1 MASGFIVTLAPV
13 IFTPVEFLHNGLE
26 ILISWGTQIQ
36 VSRLMYLHVFF
47 NADNIFSFN
56 WIQQSLRSFQL
67 QDNGMS
73 PGHVRDIKWWVLFI
87 NYYSYYLYVY
97 SMLSV
102 GMHISV
108 IKYQEL
114 NADDSP
120 EFGSGSKLFSVAEA
134 IGETTAGFYV
144 SVQWLFWYSPQWEK
158 VAFSQSFVGCDAPM
172 HGLLH
177 VRVTYVVNTGHHSE
191 QANYQTFIQILF
203 YDILKH
209 RGCYP
214 QYWVVFYYFFYYCF
228 PFLISKSNLVP
239 KRRLLHQV
247 ILCRFSL
254 I

>member
-36 VSRLMYLHVFF
+36 VSRLMYLHVFS

-134 IGETTAGFYV
+134 IGETTAG
-144 SVQWLFWYSPQWEK
+144 
-158 VAFSQSFVGCDAPM
+158 
-172 HGLLH
+172 
-177 VRVTYVVNTGHHSE
+177 
-191 QANYQTFIQILF
+191 
-203 YDILKH
+203 
-209 RGCYP
+209 
-214 QYWVVFYYFFYYCF
+214 
-228 PFLISKSNLVP
+228 
-239 KRRLLHQV
+239 
-247 ILCRFSL
+247 ILCKCSVVVLVFSTVRKGSFQPKFCGL
-254 I
+254 WCTYAWFTAC